1 MPLSI
6 VDTGLNRPNLHAE
19 FSTGYPFPLLV
30 IDNFLPETIANG
42 VNEEVA
48 QYQEFQKSNDYIF
61 AKNKFENPGIDKLGP
76 NGVTIKTL
84 LLSSDMAQA
93 LTEVIGHRV
102 FVDPEFV
109 GGGLHRGGEGSF
121 LDMHADFNLHPR
133 NRRWIRE
140 LNILLYLNKEWKS
153 EFGGSLDLRHAQ
165 SGGTA
170 SVEPRFNR
178 LVLMLTKDFTLHGY
192 KPINF
197 PPGQFR
203 TSIATY
209 AYSEAASDEEVAN
222 LKTTTTWVPEHGGPM
237 KSMIAK
243 VTPKLVT
250 LKQSLLGSATA
261 RKK

>member
-1 MPLSI
+1 MTLSI
-6 VDTGLNRPNLHAE
+6 ADTGLSRPNQHAE
-19 FSTGYPFPLLV
+19 FSAGRPFPLLV

-42 VNEEVA
+42 VIKEIA
-48 QYQEFQKSNDYIF
+48 AYQEFQKSNDYIF
-61 AKNKFENPGIDKLGP
+61 AKNKFENPDIDKLGP
-76 NGVTIKTL
+76 NGAAIKTL
-84 LLSSDMAQA
+84 LLSSDMAHA
-93 LTEVIGHRV
+93 LTEVFGHRV

-121 LDMHADFNLHPR
+121 LDMHTDFNLHPR

-140 LNILLYLNKEWKS
+140 LNILLYLNKGWKP
-153 EFGGSLDLRHAQ
+153 EYGGSLDLRHAL
-165 SGGTA
+165 SGETA

-197 PPGQFR
+197 PSGQFR

-209 AYSEAASDEEVAN
+209 AYSEAATDEEVAD
-222 LKTTTTWVPEHGGPM
+222 LRTTTTWVPERGGPL
-237 KSMIAK
+237 KTMIAK

-250 LKQSLLGSATA
+250 FKQKLLGSATA
-261 RKK
+261 RKQ